1 MDEFAR
7 STLMELGVSLDKL
20 TEDDKYC
27 IESWQKFS
35 SEEPDV
41 NSEKFQKFKLSLLEQ
56 RRVLEL
62 KQQQGCRVPTLRP
75 AIMSTV
81 LPAQRATSAFS
92 QRKAKIQGVMIEAVI
107 VAANPFGLGIREEFT
122 RTVTGRKDTRVG
134 MAFCRNKILIAKS

>member
-41 NSEKFQKFKLSLLEQ
+41 MNIDA
-56 RRVLEL
+56 R
-62 KQQQGCRVPTLRP
+62 
-75 AIMSTV
+75 
-81 LPAQRATSAFS
+81 SA
-92 QRKAKIQGVMIEAVI
+92 G
-107 VAANPFGLGIREEFT
+107 PP
-122 RTVTGRKDTRVG
+122 
-134 MAFCRNKILIAKS
+134 

>member
-1 MDEFAR
+1 M
-7 STLMELGVSLDKL
+7 
-20 TEDDKYC
+20 
-27 IESWQKFS
+27 
-35 SEEPDV
+35 
-41 NSEKFQKFKLSLLEQ
+41 
-56 RRVLEL
+56 LEL

-134 MAFCRNKILIAKS
+134 MVWPFCRNKILIAKS